1 MSIQDQLLSGLTI
14 AQIFLDHYH
23 NIKIKEI
30 KSMLRIKVL
39 PGENIERALKRYKR
53 KVRNVKQMD
62 EVRERKHYTKKSL
75 LRREI
80 NKKAKYRQLYLNKQ
94 ENEL

>member
-14 AQIFLDHYH
+14 ARIFLDH

-30 KSMLRIKVL
+30 KNMLRIKVL